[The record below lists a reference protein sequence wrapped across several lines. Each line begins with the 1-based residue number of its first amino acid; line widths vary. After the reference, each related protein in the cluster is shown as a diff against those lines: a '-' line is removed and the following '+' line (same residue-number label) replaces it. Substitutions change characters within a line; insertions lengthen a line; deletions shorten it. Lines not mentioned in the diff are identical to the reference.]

1 MTVKITFTKILH
13 IKVKFS
19 DVSIDYINQS
29 WPSFLTPILTKK
41 MVGSKILVFFVSTL
55 IVSVVS
61 DDCFDYGTDYF
72 GFDLGQDHLVSFM
85 QLANRRTEVQQ
96 RCVLPVSFPVD
107 LLLCQ

>member
-1 MTVKITFTKILH
+1 
-13 IKVKFS
+13 
-19 DVSIDYINQS
+19 
-29 WPSFLTPILTKK
+29 

-85 QLANRRTEVQQ
+85 HSGTPAIKKETEILYFRKYFNQ
-96 RCVLPVSFPVD
+96 
-107 LLLCQ
+107 